1 MLENDRVNTLDVR
14 ANIVGLGS
22 TASGIGTYR
31 FSVAGQPAGAE
42 RSARL
47 ESGYVTGT
55 ASTIT
60 YATLNKLIDSSVKSL
75 VRVSCG
81 ETSAVHQVISIR
93 DVDDIL
99 TVQYPFVSAGSTTGI
114 GTFGGEISGDN
125 INLRFYPD
133 AEFDSLIE
141 VQSYNQILYTASD
154 FENTPP
160 DLTYG
165 TVDQRVFLSTYDGA
179 AGLRANKKD
188 FVLKHNEVPIYSKTF
203 NPSGTI
209 STTTSTININSHF
222 FNTNEELTYTPDSTF
237 IGIAGTAISIGS
249 TANIAGVVTTLLPS
263 TVYAKVIDEN
273 QFQLFTRPEYVTS
286 GNPVTF
292 TGIGGGNA
300 HKLTMRKPLTK
311 TIIGLDGVVQ
321 QPITFTSITH
331 NLGVFDGFTHN
342 NGVGIGLSQFV
353 LSGIGSVA
361 PRDFLKIDDEYVKV
375 TEVGFSS
382 TPTGVINDS
391 TDVSLRY
398 CDSTSCKS

>member
-1 MLENDRVNTLDVR
+1 MK
-14 ANIVGLGS
+14 
-22 TASGIGTYR
+22 
-31 FSVAGQPAGAE
+31 FSH
-42 RSARL
+42 
-47 ESGYVTGT
+47 
-55 ASTIT
+55 I
-60 YATLNKLIDSSVKSL
+60 I
-75 VRVSCG
+75 
-81 ETSAVHQVISIR
+81 
-93 DVDDIL
+93 
-99 TVQYPFVSAGSTTGI
+99 
-114 GTFGGEISGDN
+114 
-125 INLRFYPD
+125 RFY
-133 AEFDSLIE
+133 I
-141 VQSYNQILYTASD
+141 QASD

-165 TVDQRVFLSTYDGA
+165 TVNQRVFLSTYDGA

-188 FVLKHNEVPIYSKTF
+188 FVLKHNGVPIYSKTF
-203 NPSGTI
+203 NPVGTI

-263 TVYAKVIDEN
+263 TVYAKVLDEN
-273 QFQLFTRPEYVTS
+273 QFELFTRPEYVAS
-286 GNPVTF
+286 GNAVTF

-300 HKLTMRKPLTK
+300 HKLSMRKQLTK

-321 QPITFTSITH
+321 QPVTFTSITH
-331 NLGVFDGFTHN
+331 NLGIFDGFTHN
-342 NGVGIGLSQFV
+342 NGIGIGLSQFV

-391 TDVSLRY
+391 TDVSLGIATLPVVKVDRGQLGIAA
-398 CDSTSCKS
+398 TSHTCKRNYKSA